1 MNALTYQN
9 TQFDIVDLNGQKWLR
24 SPQIAE
30 ALGYGQANRVTD
42 LYNRNAD
49 EFTNSMTALVKLPDL
64 PPQNAEAG
72 TDLHYQTGSPDP
84 SSQRREVRI
93 FSLRGAHLL
102 GMLANTEPAKDFRRW
117 ILDVLDNQNV
127 DNPNTLRHDYLLVA
141 NPQWGNIICFTQ
153 KGYTAE
159 RIAMLLGVTLK
170 KVQQHINRMEKCGII
185 EASTESQLSLI

>member
-1 MNALTYQN
+1 MNALIFQN

-24 SPQIAE
+24 APQIE
-30 ALGYGQANRVTD
+30 GALGYAKADAIAQ
-42 LYNRNAD
+42 LYSRNAD
-49 EFTNSMTALVKLPDL
+49 EFTDSMTALVKLDS
-64 PPQNAEAG
+64 AG
-72 TDLHYQTGSPDP
+72 GKQET
-84 SSQRREVRI
+84 RI

-170 KVQQHINRMEKCGII
+170 KVQQHISRMEKCGII
-185 EASTESQLSLI
+185 EASTDCQMTLI

>member
-1 MNALTYQN
+1 MNALTFQN

-30 ALGYGQANRVTD
+30 ALEYHDSKKVHD
-42 LYNRNAD
+42 LYTRNAD
-49 EFTNSMTALVKLPDL
+49 EFTDSMTALVKLPDL
-64 PPQNAEAG
+64 HP
-72 TDLHYQTGSPDP
+72 QTGDAGHQIMSEG
-84 SSQRREVRI
+84 QRREVRI

-102 GMLANTEPAKDFRRW
+102 GMLAQTEKAKDFRRW
-117 ILDVLDNQNV
+117 ILDVLDSQNV

-159 RIAMLLGVTLK
+159 RIAILLGVTLK
-170 KVQQHINRMEKCGII
+170 KVQQHISRMEKCGII
-185 EASTESQLSLI
+185 EASTDSQLSLI